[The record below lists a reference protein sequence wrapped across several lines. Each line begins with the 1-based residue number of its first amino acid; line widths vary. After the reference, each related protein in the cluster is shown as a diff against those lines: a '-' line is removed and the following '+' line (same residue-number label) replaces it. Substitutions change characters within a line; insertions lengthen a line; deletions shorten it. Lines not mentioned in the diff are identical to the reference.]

1 MRKQEE
7 SDYKCDKTRVTV
19 DLRGSFLAAGLFN
32 KLEQS
37 GVSET
42 RLDPNKNHFVN
53 YVLGL
58 QMCLLR

>member
-1 MRKQEE
+1 MRKQEK

-19 DLRGSFLAAGLFN
+19 ELRCSFLAAGLFN

-37 GVSET
+37 GVSEE
-42 RLDPNKNHFVN
+42 RLEPNNHFVN